1 MNRSALERAS
11 SAEPMA
17 PEERLR
23 LNHVAGEWFVRQQQ
37 AQWSL
42 TDVKELDEWLHSD
55 PKHQAAFE
63 RVGQAWT
70 DAAQLQ
76 SLQVQAAGGR
86 RAATDGPRGLGVHR
100 SQSGSGRTATLGA
113 WLRWPS
119 LGAAMAVALLLSALS
134 GGYGWYQ
141 WQHVPLYQLNLATRA
156 GEVRSM
162 DLPDG
167 SRIDLNTASILQ
179 VRYFRNRREVVL
191 EQGEAFFRVAP
202 DTGKPFTVDSGASR
216 VRVLGT
222 AFNVRAEPPTL
233 VVQVQH
239 GRVEVWKDRTQGRAH
254 ALVLG
259 AGAGVAVHAADSRH
273 RPVATVA
280 DAVGEWRSGQIYL
293 KRTPLAEV
301 ARELSRYLGAP
312 VVVEGDHQAQIPVS
326 GLVALREPER
336 FLQALPS
343 LIDVRVEQQ
352 SDGSW
357 RIRQP

>member
-1 MNRSALERAS
+1 MNPSALEHAPYDG
-11 SAEPMA
+11 PMA

-23 LNHVAGEWFVRQQQ
+23 LNHVAGEWFFRQQQ
-37 AQWSL
+37 PQWSQADL
-42 TDVKELDEWLHSD
+42 NGLDEWLRSD
-55 PKHQAAFE
+55 PKHRAAFE
-63 RVGQAWT
+63 GIGQAWT

-76 SLQVQAAGGR
+76 TLRAQTAGSR
-86 RAATDGPRGLGVHR
+86 RAATDGLQGQDADRQKSV
-100 SQSGSGRTATLGA
+100 SGGAARPGA
-113 WLRWPS
+113 WLCWPS
-119 LGAAMAVALLLSALS
+119 LKVAMTAALLLCFMG
-134 GGYGWYQ
+134 GGYSWYQ
-141 WQHVPLYQLNLATRA
+141 WQNAPQYLLNLATRT
-156 GEVRSM
+156 GEMRSI

-167 SRIDLNTASILQ
+167 SRIDLNTASTLQ

-191 EQGEAFFRVAP
+191 EKGEAFFRVAS
-202 DTGKPFTVDSGASR
+202 DAGKPFTVDSGASR

-222 AFNVRAEPPTL
+222 AFNVRADPPIL

-239 GRVEVWKDRTQGRAH
+239 GRVELWKVRTQGDAH

-259 AGAGVAVHAADSRH
+259 PGAGVAVDTADNEH

-280 DAVGEWRSGQIYL
+280 DALGEWRSGQIYL

-301 ARELSRYLGAP
+301 AQELSRYLGVS
-312 VVVEGDHQAQIPVS
+312 VVVEGDRLGQVPVS

-343 LIDVRVEQQ
+343 LINVSVEQQ
-352 SDGSW
+352 GDGTW

>member
-1 MNRSALERAS
+1 MNPSALERAP

-23 LNHVAGEWFVRQQQ
+23 LNHVAGEWFFRQQQ
-37 AQWSL
+37 AQWSQ
-42 TDVKELDEWLHSD
+42 TDANEFDEWLRSD
-55 PKHQAAFE
+55 PKHRAAFE
-63 RVGQAWT
+63 GIGQAWT

-76 SLQVQAAGGR
+76 TVQAQAAGGR
-86 RAATDGPRGLGVHR
+86 RAATHVLQGLGAHR
-100 SQSGSGRTATLGA
+100 QKTVNGQKTTPGA

-119 LGAAMAVALLLSALS
+119 LGAAMAAALLLGVLG

-141 WQHVPLYQLNLATRA
+141 WQHAPQYLLNLATQA

-167 SRIDLNTASILQ
+167 SRIDLNTASTLQ

-191 EQGEAFFRVAP
+191 GQGEAFFRVAP
-202 DTGKPFTVDSGASR
+202 DAGKPFTVDSGASR

-222 AFNVRAEPPTL
+222 AFNVRADPPVL

-239 GRVEVWKDRTQGRAH
+239 GRVEVWKDRKQGRAH

-259 AGAGVAVHAADSRH
+259 PGAGIALDPADGRH
-273 RPVATVA
+273 RTVATVV

-293 KRTPLAEV
+293 KRTPLSEV
-301 ARELSRYLGAP
+301 AQELSRYLGTP
-312 VVVEGDHQAQIPVS
+312 VVVEGDRLGQIPVS

-352 SDGSW
+352 GDGSW